1 MVPLP
6 KQTQL
11 TSALVLDQLFTA
23 FLQANHPYY
32 LKLKYMQEL
41 KMDSATIP
49 F

>member
-32 LKLKYMQEL
+32 STPKYMQEL
-41 KMDSATIP
+41 KMDFVTIP